1 MERILI
7 FILFLYQMT
16 TSFVNGQIYFPDQVD
31 NFLNTLTPSR
41 INTRISFGNN
51 ANCVNDF
58 GERGECHG
66 SHPWLVG
73 VGYLR
78 PNGSIGIVCGGSL
91 ITRRHVLTAA
101 HCFERRPSIPLLTHV
116 LLGEHSKSSNTER
129 EEPILLRIAE
139 RKSPGYNSISHI
151 NDLELLKLE
160 RDVEFT
166 DFIKPVC
173 LPFDLRRRNF
183 VDEKMVIIG
192 WGDTFHNALRGN
204 DVPLMA
210 EISGVSK
217 PLCRQAYETEP
228 QVPLDDTQLCAE
240 GGTKDACQ
248 GDSGGPLLYQDLEE
262 HNRYFLIGIVSFGI
276 ECANPAFPGVYTFI
290 PQFLTWITENVD

>member
-1 MERILI
+1 MLKNDSSNLLPSLDDCGFTTVQRITDGVE
-7 FILFLYQMT
+7 Y
-16 TSFVNGQIYFPDQVD
+16 S
-31 NFLNTLTPSR
+31 
-41 INTRISFGNN
+41 
-51 ANCVNDF
+51 
-58 GERGECHG
+58 HG

-78 PNGSIGIVCGGSL
+78 PNGSMRILCGGSL

-101 HCFERRPSIPLLTHV
+101 HCFVRLPGIPPVTHV
-116 LLGEHSKSSNTER
+116 LLGEHSLSSNTER
-129 EEPILLRIAE
+129 DEPILLRIAE

-160 RDVEFT
+160 RDVEFS
-166 DFIKPVC
+166 DFIKPAC
-173 LPFDLRRRNF
+173 LPFDLKRRNF

-192 WGDTFHNALRGN
+192 WGDIFHNSRRGN

-217 PLCRQAYETEP
+217 PDCRLAYQTEP
-228 QVPLDDTQLCAE
+228 QVPLDDTQLCAD

-262 HNRYFLIGIVSFGI
+262 HDRYFLVGIVSFGV
-276 ECANPAFPGVYTFI
+276 ECANEAFPGVYTFI
-290 PQFLTWITENVD
+290 PEFLTWITENVD